1 MAFRLSIIR
10 FIGQREQC
18 IEEPLRLAF
27 EKSGRSQERS
37 SPRCSPVCL
46 GRANDRTD
54 RELPTQKRAWLRH
67 DQVGLEVL
75 ASKWRTVQVWKHQPI
90 SRIGQRRCI
99 ARLVLPGLKVHRL
112 RRRLR

>member
-10 FIGQREQC
+10 FVCQREQC
-18 IEEPLRLAF
+18 IEEPLRLAV
-27 EKSGRSQERS
+27 EKSGRGQERS

-54 RELPTQKRAWLRH
+54 RELSVQEYGGLRH

-75 ASKWRTVQVWKHQPI
+75 ASKWRTVQVWKHQSI
-90 SRIGQRRCI
+90 RRVGQRRRI
-99 ARLVLPGLKVHRL
+99 ARLVLQV
-112 RRRLR
+112 